1 MRRLIVLV
9 GNCQLDAL
17 AHLYRRVAAAP
28 DDEVIYL
35 ASYRPAADAE
45 RDHVAEADIL
55 LRQVLDL
62 APRIGDIETRAETY
76 LIPHIGAPF
85 LWPCTGAPH
94 PRNAPAPMLD
104 ASGPYPAELGDSF
117 LDGLIAAGV
126 PPDEAAQQYLATDLA
141 ALRHV
146 ERRAEIVLDMQRLR
160 DRACGT
166 GFADLIAARFR
177 EERLFRSPN
186 HPEPAIFAALAR
198 EAFGRIGVA
207 SAVLEQLA
215 TSPPEGFFPTTE
227 TPIHPG
233 IIAHF
238 GLRYVSPETRYH
250 YFNEGRFSFAEF
262 ADRYMRYEWNA
273 ALAEAF
279 HLFWRGQDAA
289 AISAFV
295 AALPGAP
302 RSAAGCFVLSEL
314 LGRQGRMT
322 EALEPARAA
331 AELEPDNPH
340 YRGRLEWLSSRL
352 KEARPA

>member
-1 MRRLIVLV
+1 MRRLIVFV

-17 AHLYRRVAAAP
+17 AQLYQRLAAAP
-28 DDEVIYL
+28 DDEVVYL

-55 LRQVLDL
+55 LRQVLDF
-62 APRIGDIETRAETY
+62 APRVGDVATRAETH
-76 LIPHIGAPF
+76 LIPHIAAPF

-117 LDGLIAAGV
+117 LDRLIAAGV
-126 PPDEAAQQYLATDLA
+126 PAGDAVAQYLDTDLA
-141 ALRHV
+141 ALRQAG
-146 ERRAEIVLDMQRLR
+146 RMAEIVLDRQRSR

-166 GFADLIAARFR
+166 GFAELIAARIGK
-177 EERLFRSPN
+177 ERLFRSPN
-186 HPEPAIFAALAR
+186 HPEPAMFAALAG

-227 TPIHPG
+227 TPIHPS

-238 GLRYVSPETRYH
+238 GLRYAGPETRYH
-250 YFNEGRFSFAEF
+250 YFNEGRFSFVEF

-279 HLFWRGQDAA
+279 HLFWRGQDVA

-302 RSAAGCFVLSEL
+302 RSAAGRFVLSEL

-331 AELEPDNPH
+331 AELEPENPH
-340 YRGRLEWLSSRL
+340 YRGRFEWLSSRL
-352 KEARPA
+352 KDANAA